1 MMGLTPG
8 PLARALFLF
17 ALMNPLVAL
26 ETPLVMLENTL
37 VVSVA
42 WVMSLIFWQESS
54 KLVKL
59 LRWSCSYQ
67 KESSP
72 KVVDS

>member
-1 MMGLTPG
+1 MMGLTLG
-8 PLARALFLF
+8 LLVRAVFLF
-17 ALMNPLVAL
+17 ALMNTLV
-26 ETPLVMLENTL
+26 VLENPS

-42 WVMSLIFWQESS
+42 WGLSFPPQQELSQ
-54 KLVKL
+54 LVTL
-59 LRWSCSYQ
+59 LCWSCSYQ